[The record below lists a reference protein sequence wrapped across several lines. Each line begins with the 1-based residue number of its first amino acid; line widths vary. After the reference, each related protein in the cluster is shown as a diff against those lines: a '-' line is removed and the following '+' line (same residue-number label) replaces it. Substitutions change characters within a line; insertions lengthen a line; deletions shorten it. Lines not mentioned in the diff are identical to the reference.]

1 VDEKEVLNKLV
12 HDADKA
18 LRDDDVAKI
27 RELLATEPLLKA
39 NINERLW
46 SFDSPLVN
54 HVKSAAALDAVL
66 EAGADI
72 NARSTWWAG
81 GFGLLDLAEP
91 ELSAYAISRG
101 ARLTI
106 HAAARLGM
114 IDKVKEFVAG
124 DAASVHARGGDGKMP
139 LHFASTVEIADYLLD
154 HGADIEAKCID
165 HESTAMQY
173 LIKSDPKVAAR
184 LIERGAKPE
193 ILAAAA
199 LGDVALAKK
208 LLDADPECIRTR
220 VSEEY
225 FPMIGQGRSGGT
237 IYQWVLGWYVSAPQV
252 AWSFGHHE
260 TFDLLMARCPA
271 DEKLLNACL
280 LHDEELVK
288 SLLAENPRAA
298 ATLSPAARKHLA
310 HAARDN
316 DIHGV
321 RLMLMAGL
329 PLDGR
334 SVDKGTPLHWAAFH
348 GNPEMVRLLIQHGAA
363 LEDRGDNHQAPPIGW
378 AMYGSQFGWRPGEGD
393 YPGAVQALLDAGA
406 TIPERTA
413 GSDAVKAVIE
423 RWKNRVT

>member
-1 VDEKEVLNKLV
+1 MEEKEVLGKLV
-12 HDADKA
+12 QAADKA

-39 NINERLW
+39 NINEKLW

-54 HVKSAAALDAVL
+54 HVKSPEALDVMID
-66 EAGADI
+66 AGADI

-81 GFGLLDLAEP
+81 GFGLLDFASP
-91 ELSAYAISRG
+91 ELSAYALSRG

-114 IDKVKEFVAG
+114 IDRVKEFVAA
-124 DAASVHARGGDGKMP
+124 DAASVHSRGGDGKLP
-139 LHFASTVEIADYLLD
+139 LHFASTVEIADHLLD

-173 LIKSDPKVAAR
+173 LVKPHPKVAAH
-184 LIERGAKPE
+184 LIARGAKPE

-199 LGDVALAKK
+199 LGDVALAKR
-208 LLDADPECIRTR
+208 LLDADPDCIRMR

-237 IYQWVLGWYVSAPQV
+237 IYQWELGWYVSAVQV

-260 TFDLLMARCPA
+260 MFDFLMDRCPA

-280 LHDEELVK
+280 LHNEELVK
-288 SLLAENPRAA
+288 SLLAKNPQAA
-298 ATLSPAARKHLA
+298 STLSPAARKHLA

-321 RLMLMAGL
+321 RLMLKAGL
-329 PLDGR
+329 PIDGR
-334 SVDKGTPLHWAAFH
+334 SVDNGTALHWAAFH
-348 GNPEMVRLLIQHGAA
+348 GNSEMVRMLVQHGAS
-363 LEDRGDNHQAPPIGW
+363 LEDCANQWGSPPIGW
-378 AMYGSQFGWRPGEGD
+378 AMYGSMYGWHPDRGD

-406 TIPERTA
+406 TIPKRT
-413 GSDAVKAVIE
+413 GGTDAVKAVIE
-423 RWKNRVT
+423 RRVRRES